1 MNRKLPYKNTPV
13 SVTYLPNKA
22 VGDRISIFKD
32 QFGYLNFYINDH
44 YLMAPIHWA
53 KSTWH
58 RIKASYKVNNGRGR
72 DEMHLFIDGY
82 HYGNL
87 TYGNQMYGGPAVYG
101 AAYPGDGYG
110 LLTNIT
116 VKDNFNQFY
125 IGGDFNEKQTIFGLI
140 DNVRISNIN
149 RPIYKP
155 YGEPIDINYN
165 SNLSVIYPVT
175 SDLYTTYLL
184 ESDLDRR
191 LNEDFV
197 VLKNK
202 NNGLFDFEVNIIDSF
217 DIVSGSARVKQIL
230 EKLIKT
236 LKPANSRV
244 FIDYLK

>member
-1 MNRKLPYKNTPV
+1 
-13 SVTYLPNKA
+13 
-22 VGDRISIFKD
+22 
-32 QFGYLNFYINDH
+32 
-44 YLMAPIHWA
+44 
-53 KSTWH
+53 
-58 RIKASYKVNNGRGR
+58 
-72 DEMHLFIDGY
+72 MHLFIDGY

-87 TYGNQMYGGPAVYG
+87 TYGSQLYGGPAVYG

-116 VKDNFNQFY
+116 LKDNFNQFY

-140 DNVRISNIN
+140 DNVRISNIS

-217 DIVSGSARVKQIL
+217 DIVSGSERVKQIL